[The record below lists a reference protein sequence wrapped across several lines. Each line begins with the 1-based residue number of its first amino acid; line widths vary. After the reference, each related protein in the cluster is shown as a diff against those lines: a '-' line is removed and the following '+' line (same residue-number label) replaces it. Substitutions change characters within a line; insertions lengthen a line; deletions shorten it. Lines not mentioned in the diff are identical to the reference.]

1 MLPFFEKLSEKI
13 KEKVYSLLM
22 GPSDTKRKRTIE
34 MDPFTRGPRAKKQR
48 MNQSV
53 ERDGDGDV
61 RKRFCVNNNHE
72 ENRAS
77 DREDSEVGVF
87 SRAREVKTQNES
99 DSPLK
104 ALLSIKKEQGGFSKP
119 RARNPYSVRHGH
131 TLGSRRVV
139 TWTEDQLEILRSA
152 LASFRYNP
160 RATTER
166 VYREL
171 RVSHRGICGLNKEDV
186 RIWLSRRC
194 NYDCSQRLLSRKRKI
209 EEIGEVEACENK
221 KTRKVRFSD
230 QIQQKYFSILE
241 TPAAVEE
248 NRDVVYVPTKE

>member
-22 GPSDTKRKRTIE
+22 GSSDMKRKRTIE
-34 MDPFTRGPRAKKQR
+34 MDPFTRGPKAKKQR

-72 ENRAS
+72 ENRAN
-77 DREDSEVGVF
+77 DREVS
-87 SRAREVKTQNES
+87 SLAREVKTQNES

-104 ALLSIKKEQGGFSKP
+104 ALLSIKGGSRFSKP
-119 RARNPYSVRHGH
+119 QARNPYSVRNSH